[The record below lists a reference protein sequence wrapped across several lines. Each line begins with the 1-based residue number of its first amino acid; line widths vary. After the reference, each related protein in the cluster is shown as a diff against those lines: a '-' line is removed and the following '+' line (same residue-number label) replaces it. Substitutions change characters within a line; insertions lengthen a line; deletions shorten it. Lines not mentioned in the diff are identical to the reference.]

1 MILSPELAN
10 DIVERA
16 MVIIHHN
23 VNVIN
28 NNGIIIAS
36 GDKSRI
42 GTTHEIG
49 RRVALTGKAISI
61 YDDEVD
67 IGDYVAP
74 GINSPIIVDN
84 EVLFVVGVSGNP
96 NEISKYAALANLT
109 AELLA
114 KQELQ
119 HQELNWSLR
128 INDLAYNDIININFR
143 YEFDISIKNILNTIQ
158 QTIQKEKQPY
168 LIRINSEL
176 YNLHLMRKVID
187 SLNLKF
193 DFSNLIVLSTN
204 TLAIFTDDELTLIDT
219 LKEQRL
225 STETSQVQYLDFKV
239 VKSYPSSNIYSLLDS
254 ICYGL
259 LVLDE
264 INNRNHWIING
275 LDAEIILN
283 LLVSDLF
290 CLSGSKAIFQEKNS
304 FYAGGGE
311 VCGIRKHSI
320 RNSVFSYLYSSILK
334 HPSGIEL
341 INTLKAY
348 FEENLEI
355 LKTAQKLNVHR
366 NTLKNRFKLIQELTK
381 LDPYNFKHLSVLYF
395 ILLNNK
401 IIN

>member
-143 YEFDISIKNILNTIQ
+143 YEFDTSIKNILNTIQ

-254 ICYGL
+254 ICYPKCAFIDKYG
-259 LVLDE
+259 
-264 INNRNHWIING
+264 RT
-275 LDAEIILN
+275 
-283 LLVSDLF
+283 LF
-290 CLSGSKAIFQEKNS
+290 FES
-304 FYAGGGE
+304 
-311 VCGIRKHSI
+311 
-320 RNSVFSYLYSSILK
+320 SSI
-334 HPSGIEL
+334 P
-341 INTLKAY
+341 A
-348 FEENLEI
+348 
-355 LKTAQKLNVHR
+355 
-366 NTLKNRFKLIQELTK
+366 
-381 LDPYNFKHLSVLYF
+381 
-395 ILLNNK
+395 
-401 IIN
+401 